1 MTALGRSVPP
11 ALGGASELVE
21 RAFLE
26 PFFLLGRSISLFLS
40 LPFSNLHR
48 FSLKIRDRQYRAA
61 NDPLAQPRSRG
72 PTARPRSTRN
82 FLFFQTRSPFTMRE
96 LPPLQHRTVVLKSAG
111 SPRGESR

>member
-40 LPFSNLHR
+40 LPFSTLHR

-61 NDPLAQPRSRG
+61 NDLWLNRGHVVQPPGLGLPETSYFSKPGHHLQCGNYPPCSTG
-72 PTARPRSTRN
+72 PW
-82 FLFFQTRSPFTMRE
+82 F
-96 LPPLQHRTVVLKSAG
+96 
-111 SPRGESR
+111 